1 MAPESDNRVKKGKIK
16 SLLEMVWRRGIAK
29 HLLKG
34 RSQEPARKSG
44 FLPRLK
50 RHGPNKA
57 YVLKGYTTR
66 ERVAE
71 KRKRERRIQRN
82 INIGIFIIFAVL
94 VIILFY
100 WLDPVGRFAEMA
112 RMLGL

>member
-1 MAPESDNRVKKGKIK
+1 MASESDNQVKPNKMKAV
-16 SLLEMVWRRGIAK
+16 LAELRRRGSMLTKRRGKAST
-29 HLLKG
+29 L
-34 RSQEPARKSG
+34 SRKSG

-50 RHGPNKA
+50 RHGPNKV

-82 INIGIFIIFAVL
+82 INIAMFILFAVL
-94 VIILFY
+94 VLILFY
-100 WLDPVGRFAEMA
+100 WLDPVGRFAELA